1 MDDVVLSILEKDRAG
16 ETLGNEVFL
25 SIVKKISGLD
35 VRSEWE
41 AMHTGKEIIPLSGG
55 FDGHFAVKEKE
66 IEEADTKNRVR
77 SWQWIKREECK

>member
-1 MDDVVLSILEKDRAG
+1 M
-16 ETLGNEVFL
+16 
-25 SIVKKISGLD
+25 
-35 VRSEWE
+35 RSEWE